1 MLCEHKTKVPLDYYY
16 DDDWDFKGNQ
26 VWFNDPNKGGQR
38 REGQLRMCIDCGQV
52 FVVPSKTIE
61 QD

>member
-1 MLCEHKTKVPLDYYY
+1 MLCEHKIKVPLDYYY
-16 DDDWDFKGNQ
+16 DDDWGFKGNQ

-52 FVVPSKTIE
+52 FVVPSKVIE

>member
-1 MLCEHKTKVPLDYYY
+1 MLCNHKTKVPLDYYY
-16 DDDWDFKGNQ
+16 DDDWGFRGDQ
-26 VWFNDPNKGGQR
+26 VRFNDPNKGGQR

>member
-16 DDDWDFKGNQ
+16 DDDWGSKGSK
-26 VWFNDPNKGGQR
+26 VWYNDPNQGGKR
-38 REGQLRMCIDCGQV
+38 IEGGLKVCVDCGQV

>member
-16 DDDWDFKGNQ
+16 DDDWGFKGNQ
-26 VWFNDPNKGGQR
+26 VQFNDPNKGGQR